1 MAFRPLVLLSAHFLE
16 RTSGRLADDALVYG
30 MTYAQWWTNYELI
43 AQIAVLA
50 QRGLTE
56 WS

>member
-43 AQIAVLA
+43 AQIGVLA
-50 QRGLTE
+50 QRGRTE